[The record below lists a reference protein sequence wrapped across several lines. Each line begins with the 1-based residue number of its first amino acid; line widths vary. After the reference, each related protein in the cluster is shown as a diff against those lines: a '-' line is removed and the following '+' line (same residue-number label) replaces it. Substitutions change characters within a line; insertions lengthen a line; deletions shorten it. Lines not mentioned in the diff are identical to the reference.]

1 MPISCA
7 VLMRYFKSS
16 GFPYHEEAAK
26 KFVT

>member
-7 VLMRYFKSS
+7 VWMRYFKSS
-16 GFPYHEEAAK
+16 GLPYQEDAAK